1 MGTERL
7 VVELERA
14 PDGAVILHL
23 AGKLEHGTAALLDGV
38 LHALSTEPNPVVL
51 DLSGIEHIDA
61 RGLELLLEAEG
72 RALEDGSRIE
82 VTGVRESLR
91 ERRPPFP
98 S

>member
-1 MGTERL
+1 MGTERM
-7 VVELERA
+7 VVEFERR
-14 PDGAVILHL
+14 PDGGVVLHL
-23 AGKLEHGTAALLDGV
+23 AGKLEHATAALLDGV

-72 RALEDGSRIE
+72 RASEQGSRIE

-91 ERRPPFP
+91 ARRPPFA